1 MAKEDIIKVRGE
13 IVAVNNSR
21 SFKVKL
27 ENGIEVSATV
37 SGKMSKNKI
46 SILPGDIV
54 DVELSPYDLTQG
66 RIVYRAK

>member
-1 MAKEDIIKVRGE
+1 MAKEDIIKVKGE
-13 IVAVNNSR
+13 VVAVNNSR

-27 ENGIEVSATV
+27 ENGIEVSTTV

-66 RIVYRAK
+66 RIVYRTK